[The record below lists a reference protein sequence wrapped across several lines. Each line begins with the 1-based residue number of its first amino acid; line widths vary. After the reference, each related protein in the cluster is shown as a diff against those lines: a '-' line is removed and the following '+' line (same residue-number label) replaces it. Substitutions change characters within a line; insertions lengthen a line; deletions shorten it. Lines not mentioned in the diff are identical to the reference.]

1 MTPAQLENLRL
12 LKAHLESLLEDA
24 KHRTPGEWIHELSND
39 SVWNE
44 HDYFSQIAHT
54 ESNQDRYAMIQ
65 DADQR
70 RKNATFIASCAGN
83 AEAGWQSTLTAISG
97 LSEMARMIDSSV
109 PEYEGCGRDAVA
121 HLEKILAA
129 WPIETLTSKPKNLH

>member
-1 MTPAQLENLRL
+1 MTPTQLEHLRL
-12 LKAHLESLLEDA
+12 LKAHLESLLETA
-24 KHRTPGEWIHELSND
+24 KKRTPGEWLNVGANFYSSGRNVGACFYSGTHGLALVE
-39 SVWNE
+39 
-44 HDYFSQIAHT
+44 
-54 ESNQDRYAMIQ
+54 
-65 DADQR
+65 
-70 RKNATFIASCAGN
+70 NAAFIASCAGN

-129 WPIETLTSKPKNLH
+129 WPIENLR